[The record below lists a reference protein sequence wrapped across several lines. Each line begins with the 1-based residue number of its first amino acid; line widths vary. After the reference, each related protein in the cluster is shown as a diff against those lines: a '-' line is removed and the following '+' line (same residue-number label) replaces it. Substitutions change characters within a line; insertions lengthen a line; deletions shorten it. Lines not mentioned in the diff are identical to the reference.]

1 MSVCSTSVP
10 DNNMSP
16 ALHPA
21 VFTEDMKR
29 THTILMPAM
38 LPLHWRLLRAAFMHC
53 GYKAEILRNTGQDVV
68 ETGLRYVHNDI
79 CYPALLV
86 VGQVIHAL
94 EHGGFDTEH
103 VAVIISQ
110 TAGGCRA
117 SNYIYLLRRALHTAG
132 FAHVP
137 VISLNV
143 QGMEENPGFR
153 IDMRMLRNALAAMVY
168 GDALMFAANKQRPYE
183 LTPGSADAL
192 AESWLQR
199 LEQLYAE
206 GTAYRRS
213 TMRRMLLRL
222 MQDFAALPTDPTRPT
237 VKVGIVGEVYI
248 KYSAL
253 GNDNLEA
260 FLSAHNCEYMVPGI
274 LHFLLYCV
282 DTYVVDFRL
291 YGGKLKSLLTNSFA
305 MWVLGRQEKLLR
317 SAIAS
322 AGFPVPAPYSELR
335 ASVSGIVGLGNNMGE
350 GWLLTAEMLDLAEHG
365 YPNIIC
371 AQPFGCLPNHIVGRG
386 MINRVRKVAPQAN
399 ILALDYDASSS
410 SVNRENRLKL
420 MLATAASRQD

>member
-10 DNNMSP
+10 DNSP
-16 ALHPA
+16 APP
-21 VFTEDMKR
+21 VFTEAMKH

-38 LPLHWRLLRAAFMHC
+38 LPLHWRLLRAAFMQC
-53 GYKAEILRNTGQDVV
+53 GYRAELLRNTGQAVV

-94 EHGGFDTEH
+94 EHGGFDTDH

-117 SNYIYLLRRALHTAG
+117 SNYIYLLRRALRTAG
-132 FAHVP
+132 FGHVP

-153 IDMRMLRNALAAMVY
+153 IDMHMLRNMVASMVY
-168 GDALMFAANKQRPYE
+168 GDALMFAANKQRPRE
-183 LTPGSADAL
+183 LTPGSTDAL
-192 AESWLQR
+192 AESWLRR

-206 GTAYRRS
+206 GSAHKRS
-213 TMRRMLLRL
+213 TLRRLLPQI
-222 MQDFAALPTDPTRPT
+222 MKDFAALPTDPERPT

-260 FLSAHNCEYMVPGI
+260 FLAENNCEYMVPGI

-291 YGGKLKSLLTNSFA
+291 YGGRLKSLLSNSFA

-317 SAIAS
+317 AAMSS
-322 AGFPVPAPYSELR
+322 AGFPLPASYAELR
-335 ASVSGIVGLGNNMGE
+335 ASVAGIVGLGNNMGE
-350 GWLLTAEMLDLAEHG
+350 GWLLTAEMLELANHG

-371 AQPFGCLPNHIVGRG
+371 VQPFGCLPNHIVGRG
-386 MINRVRKVAPQAN
+386 MINRVRKVAPHAN

-410 SVNRENRLKL
+410 SVNRENRIKL
-420 MLATAASRQD
+420 MLATARQA

>member
-10 DNNMSP
+10 DNSP
-16 ALHPA
+16 APP
-21 VFTEDMKR
+21 VFTEAMKH
-29 THTILMPAM
+29 THTILMPSM
-38 LPLHWRLLRAAFMHC
+38 LPLHWRLLRAAFMQC
-53 GYKAEILRNTGQDVV
+53 GYRAELLRNTGQAVV

-94 EHGGFDTEH
+94 EHGGFDTDH

-110 TAGGCRA
+110 T
-117 SNYIYLLRRALHTAG
+117 
-132 FAHVP
+132 
-137 VISLNV
+137 
-143 QGMEENPGFR
+143 EENPGFR
-153 IDMRMLRNALAAMVY
+153 IDMHMLRNMVASMVY
-168 GDALMFAANKQRPYE
+168 GDALMFAANKQRPRE
-183 LTPGSADAL
+183 LTPGSTDAL
-192 AESWLQR
+192 AESWLRR

-206 GTAYRRS
+206 GSAHKRS
-213 TMRRMLLRL
+213 TLRRLLPQI
-222 MQDFAALPTDPTRPT
+222 MKDFAALPTDPDRPT

-260 FLSAHNCEYMVPGI
+260 FLAENNCEYMVPGI

-282 DTYVVDFRL
+282 DTYVVDFHL
-291 YGGKLKSLLTNSFA
+291 YGGKLKSLLSNSFA

-317 SAIAS
+317 AAIAS
-322 AGFPVPAPYSELR
+322 AGFPLPASYAELR
-335 ASVSGIVGLGNNMGE
+335 ASVAGIVGLGNNMGE
-350 GWLLTAEMLDLAEHG
+350 GWLLTAEMLELANHG

-371 AQPFGCLPNHIVGRG
+371 VQPFGCLPNHIVGRG
-386 MINRVRKVAPQAN
+386 MINRVRKVAPHAN

-410 SVNRENRLKL
+410 SVNRENRIKL
-420 MLATAASRQD
+420 MLATARQA

>member
-10 DNNMSP
+10 DNSP
-16 ALHPA
+16 ASP
-21 VFTEDMKR
+21 VFTEEMKH

-38 LPLHWRLLRAAFMHC
+38 LPLHWRLLRAAFMQC
-53 GYKAEILRNTGQDVV
+53 GYKAELLRNTGQAVV

-94 EHGGFDTEH
+94 EHGGFDTDR

-117 SNYIYLLRRALHTAG
+117 SNYIYLLRRALRTAG
-132 FAHVP
+132 FGHVP

-153 IDMRMLRNALAAMVY
+153 IDLHMLRNALAAMVY
-168 GDALMFAANKQRPYE
+168 GDAMMFAANKQRPRE
-183 LTPGSADAL
+183 LTPGSTDSL

-199 LEQLYAE
+199 LERLYAE
-206 GTAYRRS
+206 GKAHKRR
-213 TMRRMLLRL
+213 TMRRLLPQI
-222 MQDFAALPTDPTRPT
+222 MQDFAALPVDPERPT

-253 GNDNLEA
+253 GNDNLEV
-260 FLSAHNCEYMVPGI
+260 FLAEQNCECMVPGI

-291 YGGKLKSLLTNSFA
+291 YGGRLRSFLSNSFA
-305 MWVLGRQEKLLR
+305 MWILGRQEKLLR
-317 SAIAS
+317 AAMAS
-322 AGFPVPAPYSELR
+322 AGFPLPASYAELR
-335 ASVSGIVGLGNNMGE
+335 ASVAGIVGLGNNMGE
-350 GWLLTAEMLDLAEHG
+350 GWLLTAEMLELANHG

-371 AQPFGCLPNHIVGRG
+371 VQPFGCLPNHIVGRG
-386 MINRVRKVAPQAN
+386 MINRVRKVAPHAN

-410 SVNRENRLKL
+410 SVNRENRIKL
-420 MLATAASRQD
+420 MLATARQA

>member
-10 DNNMSP
+10 DNSP
-16 ALHPA
+16 ASP
-21 VFTEDMKR
+21 VFTEEMKH

-38 LPLHWRLLRAAFMHC
+38 LPLHWRLLRAAFMQC
-53 GYKAEILRNTGQDVV
+53 GYKAELLRNTGQAVV

-94 EHGGFDTEH
+94 EHGGFDTDR

-117 SNYIYLLRRALHTAG
+117 SNYIYLLRRALRTAG
-132 FAHVP
+132 FGHVP

-153 IDMRMLRNALAAMVY
+153 IDLHMLRNALAAMVY
-168 GDALMFAANKQRPYE
+168 GDAMMFAANKQRPRE
-183 LTPGSADAL
+183 LTPGSTDAL

-206 GTAYRRS
+206 GKAHKRR
-213 TMRRMLLRL
+213 TMRRLLPQI
-222 MQDFAALPTDPTRPT
+222 MQDFAALPVDPERPT

-260 FLSAHNCEYMVPGI
+260 FLAEQNCECMVPGI

-291 YGGKLKSLLTNSFA
+291 YGGRLKSLLSNSFA

-317 SAIAS
+317 AAMAS
-322 AGFPVPAPYSELR
+322 AGFPLPASYAELR
-335 ASVSGIVGLGNNMGE
+335 ASVAGIVGLGNNMGE
-350 GWLLTAEMLDLAEHG
+350 GWLLTAEMLELANHG

-371 AQPFGCLPNHIVGRG
+371 VQPFGCLPNHIVGRG
-386 MINRVRKVAPQAN
+386 MINRVRKVAPHAN

-410 SVNRENRLKL
+410 SVNRENRIKL
-420 MLATAASRQD
+420 MLATARQA

>member
-1 MSVCSTSVP
+1 
-10 DNNMSP
+10 
-16 ALHPA
+16 
-21 VFTEDMKR
+21 MKH

-38 LPLHWRLLRAAFMHC
+38 LPLHWRLLRAAFMQC
-53 GYKAEILRNTGQDVV
+53 GYKAELLRNTGQVVV

-94 EHGGFDTEH
+94 EHGGFDTDR

-117 SNYIYLLRRALHTAG
+117 SNYIYLLRRALRTAG
-132 FAHVP
+132 FGHVP

-153 IDMRMLRNALAAMVY
+153 IDLHMLRNALAAMVY
-168 GDALMFAANKQRPYE
+168 GDAMMFAANKQRPRE
-183 LTPGSADAL
+183 LTPGSTDAL

-206 GTAYRRS
+206 GKAHKRR
-213 TMRRMLLRL
+213 TMRRLLPQI
-222 MQDFAALPTDPTRPT
+222 MQDFAALPVDPERPT

-260 FLSAHNCEYMVPGI
+260 FLAEQNCECMVPGI

-291 YGGKLKSLLTNSFA
+291 YGGSLKSLLSNSFA

-317 SAIAS
+317 AAMAS
-322 AGFPVPAPYSELR
+322 AGFPLPASYAELR
-335 ASVSGIVGLGNNMGE
+335 ASVAGIVGLGNNMGE
-350 GWLLTAEMLDLAEHG
+350 GWLLTAEMLELANHG

-371 AQPFGCLPNHIVGRG
+371 VQPFGCLPNHIVGRG
-386 MINRVRKVAPQAN
+386 MINRVRKVAPHAN

-410 SVNRENRLKL
+410 SVNRENRIKL
-420 MLATAASRQD
+420 MLATARQA

>member
-10 DNNMSP
+10 DNSP
-16 ALHPA
+16 ASP
-21 VFTEDMKR
+21 VFTEEMKH

-38 LPLHWRLLRAAFMHC
+38 LPLHWRLLRAAFMQC
-53 GYKAEILRNTGQDVV
+53 GYKAELLRNTGQAVV

-94 EHGGFDTEH
+94 EHGGFDTDR

-117 SNYIYLLRRALHTAG
+117 SNYIYLLRRALRTAG
-132 FAHVP
+132 FGHVP

-153 IDMRMLRNALAAMVY
+153 IDLHMLRNALAAMVY
-168 GDALMFAANKQRPYE
+168 GDAMMFAANKQRPRE
-183 LTPGSADAL
+183 LTPGSTDSL

-199 LEQLYAE
+199 LERLYAE
-206 GTAYRRS
+206 GKAHKRR
-213 TMRRMLLRL
+213 TMRRLLPQI
-222 MQDFAALPTDPTRPT
+222 MQDFAALPVDPERPT

-260 FLSAHNCEYMVPGI
+260 FLAEQNCECMVPGI

-291 YGGKLKSLLTNSFA
+291 YGGRLRSFLSNSFA
-305 MWVLGRQEKLLR
+305 MWILGRQEKLLR
-317 SAIAS
+317 AAMAS
-322 AGFPVPAPYSELR
+322 AGFPLPASYAELR
-335 ASVSGIVGLGNNMGE
+335 ASVAGIVGLGNNMGE
-350 GWLLTAEMLDLAEHG
+350 GWLLTAEMLELANHG

-371 AQPFGCLPNHIVGRG
+371 VQPFGCLPNHIVGRG
-386 MINRVRKVAPQAN
+386 MINRVRKVAPHAN

-410 SVNRENRLKL
+410 SVNRENRIKL
-420 MLATAASRQD
+420 MLATARQA